1 MVEGVDESE
10 MERILSP
17 TGSFKKDD
25 RIKFAFSPP
34 GKAQKRSSAVLA
46 QDSSKPLK
54 IPAVE
59 KVVQVRFMS
68 IIFVLYLLCPVAD
81 LFILMRSSLAL

>member
-59 KVVQVRFMS
+59 KVIQVRAMS
-68 IIFVLYLLCPVAD
+68 IIFVLYLLY
-81 LFILMRSSLAL
+81 LSSC